1 MGTLYVD
8 ALFTNISSDETID
21 ICIKK
26 LFSNPETL
34 MKGIS
39 KNDFRDLLNLAT
51 KESLFTFDNKFY
63 IQVDRS
69 AMGSPL
75 GPVLANIENH
85 EENWLNRCP
94 IKIKSSFLEGLLMMC
109 LYFLNHL
116 NHFAD
121 IRPLK
126 TRTQTSLSFLDV
138 NICRKNDPES

>member
-63 IQVDRS
+63 IQVDHI

-75 GPVLANIENH
+75 DPVLVNIENH

-94 IKIKSSFLEGLLMMC
+94 IKLKPSFLGGLLMMC

-121 IRPLK
+121 IRPLI
-126 TRTQTSLSFLDV
+126 TRTQTSPSFLDV
-138 NICRKNDPES
+138 NICRKNEPES

>member
-1 MGTLYVD
+1 M
-8 ALFTNISSDETID
+8 
-21 ICIKK
+21 
-26 LFSNPETL
+26 
-34 MKGIS
+34 
-39 KNDFRDLLNLAT
+39 AT

-121 IRPLK
+121 IRPIK

-138 NICRKNDPES
+138 KICRKNDPES

>member
-39 KNDFRDLLNLAT
+39 KNNFRDLLNLAT

>member
-1 MGTLYVD
+1 M
-8 ALFTNISSDETID
+8 
-21 ICIKK
+21 
-26 LFSNPETL
+26 
-34 MKGIS
+34 
-39 KNDFRDLLNLAT
+39 AT

-121 IRPLK
+121 IRPLI
-126 TRTQTSLSFLDV
+126 TRTQTSPSFLDV
-138 NICRKNDPES
+138 NICRKNEPES